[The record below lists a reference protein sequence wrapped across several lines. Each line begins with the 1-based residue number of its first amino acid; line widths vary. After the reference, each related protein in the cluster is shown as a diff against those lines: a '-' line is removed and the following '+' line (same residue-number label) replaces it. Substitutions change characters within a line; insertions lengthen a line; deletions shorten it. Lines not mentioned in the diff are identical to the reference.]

1 VWVDVL
7 GRVCQV
13 TYRQLRSVS
22 NKDELEEFTV
32 HNTSASVIF
41 TATLPFSWLL
51 YDLVNNALAGARNAE
66 GEKFRFL
73 VYAVIC

>member
-7 GRVCQV
+7 ERVCQV
-13 TYRQLRSVS
+13 TYHQLRSVS

-32 HNTSASVIF
+32 HNTSASVHF

-51 YDLVNNALAGARNAE
+51 YNLVNNALAGARNAQ
-66 GEKFRFL
+66 GKRFH
-73 VYAVIC
+73 I